1 MSDKWDERRRGQE
14 DGYFE
19 TLNKQALARLAAKQG
34 APARKSPVTGKPME
48 QLAVMGVA
56 VDRCVDSGGVWLDA
70 GELTH
75 ILEAAKDSS
84 ASVGDFIA
92 AMPALSPHGSAVKEG
107 LTSPITEKPMNIEK
121 VLGVTVAVCAESGGV
136 WLDAT
141 ELDKLIKSSHQTLSS
156 GVKDFFRLLLGKK

>member
-1 MSDKWDERRRGQE
+1 
-14 DGYFE
+14 
-19 TLNKQALARLAAKQG
+19 
-34 APARKSPVTGKPME
+34 
-48 QLAVMGVA
+48 
-56 VDRCVDSGGVWLDA
+56 
-70 GELTH
+70 
-75 ILEAAKDSS
+75 
-84 ASVGDFIA
+84 
-92 AMPALSPHGSAVKEG
+92 MPALSPDGSAVKEG